1 MRCACS
7 TPVRAAST
15 GSPTPLPA
23 YGAHTS
29 TPACLPTTSSC
40 CTAFGRCRSAA
51 MSSGTCRCSFSQLPS
66 LPASVVLPAP
76 CRPASI
82 TTVGGV
88 FARWIGRASPPR
100 MVTSSS
106 LTILMTCWAGLSACD
121 TSEPRARSLI
131 AAMNS
136 RTTGSATS
144 ASSSAMRISRA
155 VASMSASDSRPLPRS
170 DLKTVSSR
178 SDRVSNIRLYT
189 LVGCRGLLGRLDLDA
204 AAGVHR
210 LDRLGVAR
218 EHATPLELHGRRQGV
233 TVGQPLLAED
243 DDAPDV
249 LDVREAPVCLRHRS
263 GELALHLG
271 VGGDVGECAAGE
283 PHGRGIRVDGEYA
296 DEVRPRIADRHR
308 LPDQRNRLQRG
319 LDVGRRHVLAAGGDQ
334 ELFLPVDDPQVA
346 VLVELTDVT

>member
-40 CTAFGRCRSAA
+40 CTALGRCRSAA
-51 MSSGTCRCSFSQLPS
+51 MSSGTCRCSFSQRPS

-76 CRPASI
+76 CKPASI
-82 TTVGGV
+82 TTVGG
-88 FARWIGRASPPR
+88 ALASWIGRASPPR

-106 LTILMTCWAGLSACD
+106 LTILMTCCAGFSACD
-121 TSEPRARSLI
+121 TSAPRARSLS

-155 VASMSASDSRPLPRS
+155 VPSMSASDSRPLPRS

-189 LVGCRGLLGRLDLDA
+189 LVGRRGLLGRLDLDTA
-204 AAGVHR
+204 TGVHR
-210 LDRLGVAR
+210 LDRLGVTGQD
-218 EHATPLELHGRRQGV
+218 ATPLEFHGRRQRV
-233 TVGQPLLAED
+233 AVGQPLLAED

-249 LDVREAPVCLRHRS
+249 LDVRETPVCLRHRRC
-263 GELALHLG
+263 ELALHLG
-271 VGGDVGECAAGE
+271 VGGDVGQRTAGE
-283 PHGRGIRVDGEYA
+283 SDRSGVRVDGEYA
-296 DEVRPRIADRHR
+296 DEVRPRITDRHG
-308 LPDQRNRLQRG
+308 LPDQRNRLERC
-319 LDVGRRHVLAAGGDQ
+319 LDVGR
-334 ELFLPVDDPQVA
+334 
-346 VLVELTDVT
+346 